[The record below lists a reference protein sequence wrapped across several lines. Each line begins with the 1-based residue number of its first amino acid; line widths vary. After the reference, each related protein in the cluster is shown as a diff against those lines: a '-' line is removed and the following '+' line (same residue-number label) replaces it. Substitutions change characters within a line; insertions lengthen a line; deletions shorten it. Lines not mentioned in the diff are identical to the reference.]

1 MGRISLGRDTM
12 IRQKHFPRKPGK
24 PHIYKLRDGT
34 WGVVH
39 HDGDFIRR
47 YRTPHWAIAMKF
59 ARLTIYIKEKS

>member
-1 MGRISLGRDTM
+1 MDCVPLVHNAMTRP
-12 IRQKHFPRKPGK
+12 KHFPRKPGK

-39 HDGDFIRR
+39 HDGNFIRR

-59 ARLTIYIKEKS
+59 ARLTIYIKEKP